1 MRGTLLGIA
10 SLLMVAGSGAWWFRL
25 MHQVAIRGRRGLVL
39 TAMGVALTGALISL
53 SWHPGWIGGLAA
65 LLALLGSSLFLALAG
80 LSRQERRHPAV
91 SVGDPM
97 PAFESVDA
105 EGLPWSSGVLAGRPY
120 LLKFFR
126 GHW

>member
-1 MRGTLLGIA
+1 MRGALLAIA
-10 SLLMVAGSGAWWFRL
+10 SLALVLGTGFWWSRL
-25 MHQVAIRGRRGLVL
+25 LRSVSIRGRRGLAL
-39 TAMGVALTGALISL
+39 TAMGTGLAAALIAL
-53 SWHPGWIGGLAA
+53 SWHPGWLAGSA
-65 LLALLGSSLFLALAG
+65 AVAALLGSSAFLTLAG

-97 PAFESVDA
+97 PAFEGIDDS
-105 EGLPWSSGVLAGRPY
+105 GQPFLSSALAGRPY

>member
-1 MRGTLLGIA
+1 MRGALLGIA
-10 SLLMVAGSGAWWFRL
+10 SLMLVAGTAAWWFRL
-25 MHQVAIRGRRGLVL
+25 MQQVAIRGRRGLVQS
-39 TAMGVALTGALISL
+39 AMGAGLAGALISL
-53 SWHPGWIGGLAA
+53 SWHPGWLGGVAA
-65 LLALLGSSLFLALAG
+65 MLALLGSSLFLVLAG

-91 SVGDPM
+91 GVGDPM

-105 EGLPWSSGVLAGRPY
+105 DSLPWSSGALTGRPY